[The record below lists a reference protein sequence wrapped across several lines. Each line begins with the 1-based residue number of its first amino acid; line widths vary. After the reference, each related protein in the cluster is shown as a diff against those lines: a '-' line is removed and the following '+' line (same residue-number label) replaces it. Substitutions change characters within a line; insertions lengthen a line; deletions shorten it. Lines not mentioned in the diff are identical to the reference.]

1 MSEQGEVMYV
11 ASYNTYIAPL
21 NVSEQT
27 EFKKT
32 EKGRESSTFALE
44 TKPDAPFLKPSTLP
58 VDYVAKNSG
67 FWQKYELQRQMQ
79 EQQKQG
85 EKFQDATQLFTRA
98 STLQHAKE
106 VYTHPLKTF
115 SLYPKPHA
123 KAIDQ
128 TPKIDERLSPQ
139 AHEFKELQ
147 MRRTMINTYVANDT
161 YYKITA

>member
-1 MSEQGEVMYV
+1 MYV
-11 ASYNTYIAPL
+11 SSYNTYIAASKI
-21 NVSEQT
+21 SEQT
-27 EFKKT
+27 ELKKT
-32 EKGRESSTFALE
+32 EKGRETSPFTLE
-44 TKPDAPFLKPSTLP
+44 TKSETPFLKPSALP

-85 EKFQDATQLFTRA
+85 EKLQDATGLFSKI
-98 STLQHAKE
+98 STLQHAKD
-106 VYTHPLKTF
+106 VYANPLKTF

-147 MRRTMINTYVANDT
+147 MRRTMVNTYVANDT